1 LNGMAVVVQ
10 TLIEPDYAGVIL
22 LRNPSNETELLIE
35 YVEGH
40 AEKIVSRRSK
50 SYKVSRPITSN
61 TMVNNTPVPFR
72 RNKTRS

>member
-1 LNGMAVVVQ
+1 VVQ

-40 AEKIVSRRSK
+40 AEKIVSGE
-50 SYKVSRPITSN
+50 VNPIRFHVHYFKYNGKQYS
-61 TMVNNTPVPFR
+61 
-72 RNKTRS
+72 SSI